1 MPTTSAFRPGGGG
14 AGAIMGRLAE
24 TGDVRKPAGP
34 PPAYRPMAEIC
45 LAQQV
50 SGSAAC
56 SAQIPEGKSSAFQR
70 VCSQCS
76 LPEGF
81 EVDRDNIR
89 RVPKE
94 DLLALR
100 QWGPNAFGAFRDA
113 PMQFGSFKYCLIND
127 SSDLSRARE
136 RPHKGHPHDE
146 ALVLILP
153 GSGSP
158 SVGWSTPSPVEYGQ
172 QGVPEGKF
180 RLYVRHKTIVA
191 DPPRG
196 GGARRASI
204 ATSTAT
210 PQAPPMEGE
219 GLSLEPLGLS
229 EELSLLDFDPNS
241 FLESSPAAAPAPAET
256 LGDVNLLSHRESAQP
271 SLAVTAANDVGSTS
285 AAHAATGPSP
295 SSSSAPTPTVTPP
308 MQRQDG
314 GPRKRVSTGL
324 DDRQSTVYVSN
335 LTPEEQQRTA
345 KDLIRAGLRMLE
357 SSRPL
362 SESQASALNNES
374 ESDIVFRSSAGST
387 SGDRGAST
395 PGGSNRRASS
405 GDCGSDDSD
414 GPPTIRGMRR

>member
-1 MPTTSAFRPGGGG
+1 
-14 AGAIMGRLAE
+14 
-24 TGDVRKPAGP
+24 
-34 PPAYRPMAEIC
+34 MAEIC

-50 SGSAAC
+50 SVSAAC
-56 SAQIPEGKSSAFQR
+56 SEQIPEAKSSAFER

-76 LPEGF
+76 QSEGF
-81 EVDRDNIR
+81 EVDRDNVR

-100 QWGPNAFGAFRDA
+100 QWGPNAIGAFRDA

-153 GSGSP
+153 RSGSP
-158 SVGWSTPSPVEYGQ
+158 PVGWSTPSPVEYGQ

-196 GGARRASI
+196 GGARRRASR

-229 EELSLLDFDPNS
+229 DELSLLAFDPTS

-314 GPRKRVSTGL
+314 GPRKRVSTGP

-357 SSRPL
+357 SSGPL
-362 SESQASALNNES
+362 SESQASDLNKES

-387 SGDRGAST
+387 SVDRGAST
-395 PGGSNRRASS
+395 PSPGGSNRQASS

-414 GPPTIRGMRR
+414 GPPTLRGMRR